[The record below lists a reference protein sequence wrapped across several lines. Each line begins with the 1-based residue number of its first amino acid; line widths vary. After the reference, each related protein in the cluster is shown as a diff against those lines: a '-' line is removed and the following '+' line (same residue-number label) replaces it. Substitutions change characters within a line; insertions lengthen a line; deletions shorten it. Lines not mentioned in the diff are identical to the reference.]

1 MYREMFWEFSSS
13 VLYRQEV
20 VGALIT
26 HCGAGSAM
34 ETDSA
39 LSALSALASPRC
51 GVAPFYLSRSS
62 KSCRFLVYQVCCV
75 VGVGDGVG
83 ECIVNERCPALF

>member
-1 MYREMFWEFSSS
+1 MYTDRPKQVSSGSLSTRRYGASMYREMFCEFSDS

-26 HCGAGSAM
+26 HCGAGSDM

-39 LSALSALASPRC
+39 LSALSALASPRYNMC
-51 GVAPFYLSRSS
+51 GGA
-62 KSCRFLVYQVCCV
+62 VCNKLKLGSAC
-75 VGVGDGVG
+75 
-83 ECIVNERCPALF
+83 CMT

>member
-1 MYREMFWEFSSS
+1 MYRGIFWEFSDAFN
-13 VLYRQEV
+13 RQEV

-26 HCGAGSAM
+26 HCGAGSEM

-51 GVAPFYLSRSS
+51 DV
-62 KSCRFLVYQVCCV
+62 
-75 VGVGDGVG
+75 
-83 ECIVNERCPALF
+83 

>member
-1 MYREMFWEFSSS
+1 MYREMFLEFSGS

-26 HCGAGSAM
+26 HCGAGSDM

-39 LSALSALASPRC
+39 LSALSALASPRYAQPPRSLDFSFFVFLLV
-51 GVAPFYLSRSS
+51 VAVR
-62 KSCRFLVYQVCCV
+62 CQCCWHV
-75 VGVGDGVG
+75 
-83 ECIVNERCPALF
+83 LW